1 MNIEDLH
8 DHIISMWSSATEQYW
23 DAYECGDVDGM
34 FNAIEPFH
42 DCASCVIC
50 EEFYDA

>member
-34 FNAIEPFH
+34 FNAIEPFTS
-42 DCASCVIC
+42 D
-50 EEFYDA
+50 DAKKNLDK